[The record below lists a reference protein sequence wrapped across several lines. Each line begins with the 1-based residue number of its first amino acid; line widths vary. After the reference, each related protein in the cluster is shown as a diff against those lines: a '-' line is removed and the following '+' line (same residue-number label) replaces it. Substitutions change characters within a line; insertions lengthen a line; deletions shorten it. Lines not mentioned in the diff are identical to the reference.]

1 MWGTRYSTNVYL
13 FARPNCQSHY
23 RAQDCL
29 RLYASQCGAQNPE
42 HLKSTH
48 LRKHV
53 ATLLQ
58 ILNLKNNELDQVA
71 DFLGHDIRVHR
82 EYYRLPEATIQLAKI
97 SKLLMAM
104 EKGHLP
110 DL

>member
-1 MWGTRYSTNVYL
+1 M
-13 FARPNCQSHY
+13 
-23 RAQDCL
+23 
-29 RLYASQCGAQNPE
+29 
-42 HLKSTH
+42 
-48 LRKHV
+48 

-58 ILNLKNNELDQVA
+58 ILNLKNNELDQVS

-104 EKGHLP
+104 EKGRLP